1 MPIRVCVAGATGWT
15 GSLVTRR
22 ILGSSE
28 FQLVGTIARRDA
40 GRDVGEA
47 LGMPAAGVRIT
58 GSLEEAL
65 QAPADVVI
73 DYTHPDSVKART
85 LARAGLWHAGGC
97 RDLRPSRGGLRRD
110 CTAG

>member
-1 MPIRVCVAGATGWT
+1 M
-15 GSLVTRR
+15 TRR

-28 FQLVGTIARRDA
+28 FQLVGALARRDA

-47 LGMPAAGVRIT
+47 LGMAEAGVRIT

-73 DYTHPDSVKART
+73 DYTHPDSVKARRSARWIVARGWLSGPPGWSRRIT
-85 LARAGLWHAGGC
+85 TRSHGGPRRAGWG
-97 RDLRPSRGGLRRD
+97 
-110 CTAG
+110 